1 MKSVDLASR
10 IGYGD
15 RAGTG
20 GDDGKSGLPTV
31 FLMANHFATGGTET
45 QFVRLA
51 KALSPERFRIR
62 IGCIR
67 RQGPLLETLEAA
79 RIAEFRL
86 DGGFFTSTA
95 VHSAW
100 ALAQHLRENRVEI
113 AHSFMVA

>member
-20 GDDGKSGLPTV
+20 GDDEKSGLPTV

-51 KALSPERFRIR
+51 KVLSPEKFRIR

-67 RQGPLLETLEAA
+67 RQGPLLATLEAA
-79 RIAEFRL
+79 RIAECL
-86 DGGFFTSTA
+86 